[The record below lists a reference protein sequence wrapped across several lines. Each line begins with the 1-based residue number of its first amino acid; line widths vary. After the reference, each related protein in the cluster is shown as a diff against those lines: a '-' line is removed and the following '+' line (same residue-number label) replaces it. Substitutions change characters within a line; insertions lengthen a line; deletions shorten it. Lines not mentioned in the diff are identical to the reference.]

1 MGRSEMKRE
10 LVAMLSND
18 VETTSI
24 WFNDLRDKT
33 RRTCANLNERIVVA
47 TLSL

>member
-1 MGRSEMKRE
+1 MKRE

-24 WFNDLRDKT
+24 WFNDLRD
-33 RRTCANLNERIVVA
+33 A
-47 TLSL
+47 TGEQVLQVLVFGI

>member
-1 MGRSEMKRE
+1 MKRE

-24 WFNDLRDKT
+24 WFNDLRDQT
-33 RRTCANLNERIVVA
+33 GEQVLQVLVFGI
-47 TLSL
+47 

>member
-1 MGRSEMKRE
+1 MKRE

-24 WFNDLRDKT
+24 RFNDLRDGTGEKVSEKV
-33 RRTCANLNERIVVA
+33 CRIF
-47 TLSL
+47 